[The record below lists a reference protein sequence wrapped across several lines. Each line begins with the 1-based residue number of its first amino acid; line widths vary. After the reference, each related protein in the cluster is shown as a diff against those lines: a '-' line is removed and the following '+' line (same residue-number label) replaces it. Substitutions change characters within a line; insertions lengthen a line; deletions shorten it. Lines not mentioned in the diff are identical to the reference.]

1 MVAAAPLVAVPA
13 GLPAP
18 SLAAPTANAAVA
30 GPAGVGAKSAFLYDD
45 GAKKTK
51 WSRAATTK
59 RPIASI
65 TKVMTA
71 LVVLRAGKLD
81 RTVTVKQKHIDYA
94 VRQGGSMANLR
105 AGDKLTVRQ
114 LLNGLLL
121 PSGCDVA
128 YLLADLYG
136 PGWRGFVTKMNK
148 TAAQLGMKSTKYANF
163 DGLPWPSATS
173 TYSTAYDQTRLAHFA
188 LMRADF
194 RAIVARSSYKLAK
207 NKTHNAYSWTNTNRL
222 LGSYKGAAGIKTGTT
237 DAAGYSLMFSA
248 RRGTRTLV
256 GIVLN
261 SSTTNETA
269 RFTDAAR
276 MLDWG
281 FGAKSAGILRVPP
294 VPAGANVD

>member
-1 MVAAAPLVAVPA
+1 MAVAVAAPLVA
-13 GLPAP
+13 LPAAP
-18 SLAAPTANAAVA
+18 SQAAPAARAAA
-30 GPAGVGAKSAFLYDD
+30 GPAGVAAKSAYLFDS
-45 GAKKTK
+45 GTRKTR

-81 RTVTVKQKHIDYA
+81 RTITVKQKYIDYA

-105 AGDKLTVRQ
+105 AGDRLTVRQ
-114 LLNGLLL
+114 LLNGLML

-128 YLLADLYG
+128 YALADVYG
-136 PGWRGFVTKMNK
+136 PGWKGFVTKMNK
-148 TAAQLGMKSTKYANF
+148 TAAQLGMKHTKYANF
-163 DGLPWPSATS
+163 DGLPWPTATS
-173 TYSTAYDQTRLAHFA
+173 TYSTAYDQTRLAYYA
-188 LMRADF
+188 LKRADF
-194 RAIVARSSYKLAK
+194 RAVVARRAYKLAK
-207 NKTHNAYSWTNTNRL
+207 STTHGAYSWTNTNRL
-222 LGSYKGAAGIKTGTT
+222 LGSYTGAAGVKTGTT
-237 DAAGYSLMFSA
+237 DAAGYSLMFTA

-261 SSTTNETA
+261 SSTTDETA

-276 MLDWG
+276 ILDWG
-281 FGAKSAGILRVPP
+281 FGAKSAGVLRVPP